1 MRTKLKKSLQM
12 ILSTL
17 IVTIIGIIIVTNLS
31 NNDIMAY
38 SNGERCSIC
47 LATTL
52 KFAYNSKIHGY
63 YCDYC
68 KDWYGEEGHN
78 LKTKEHIKT
87 EFFKTHKTYYTCTE
101 CNYKVQK
108 TESCTLINFKRI
120 NENQHEAQC
129 KQCRDIYILPHTDK
143 DKNGKCDEC
152 YAKISQNT
160 PDNHICLEHSDEKI
174 VIFDNSYHDY
184 YAICRLCEK
193 PVLDWQKREPHKFGK
208 YNSKGKEEHST
219 KCTICDYEKIEEHK
233 GATHSN
239 GGKCIICGE
248 KYEIHEPSDIVKEYL
263 KTEVTHTPVYKCTHF
278 GCEITYEGKNQP
290 HENKNYI
297 DNKDGTHSSSCT
309 KCNKITKEN
318 HNFKNVICINCKAK
332 EPVITIESAKY
343 KVLNAYLIDIQP
355 HTEVNK
361 FKQNI
366 QTNATEI
373 NIYNSENKLLNNS
386 EIVAT
391 GMKLELKN
399 EEQIKSFTL
408 IVNGDVNEDGEADF
422 KDIIKINQI
431 RLNKT
436 SVEKINL
443 VAADV
448 VLDKVIDIKDI
459 VKINQFR
466 LNKISNL

>member
-1 MRTKLKKSLQM
+1 M
-12 ILSTL
+12 
-17 IVTIIGIIIVTNLS
+17 
-31 NNDIMAY
+31 
-38 SNGERCSIC
+38 
-47 LATTL
+47 
-52 KFAYNSKIHGY
+52 
-63 YCDYC
+63 
-68 KDWYGEEGHN
+68 
-78 LKTKEHIKT
+78 
-87 EFFKTHKTYYTCTE
+87 
-101 CNYKVQK
+101 
-108 TESCTLINFKRI
+108 
-120 NENQHEAQC
+120 
-129 KQCRDIYILPHTDK
+129 
-143 DKNGKCDEC
+143 
-152 YAKISQNT
+152 
-160 PDNHICLEHSDEKI
+160 
-174 VIFDNSYHDY
+174 
-184 YAICRLCEK
+184 
-193 PVLDWQKREPHKFGK
+193 
-208 YNSKGKEEHST
+208 
-219 KCTICDYEKIEEHK
+219 
-233 GATHSN
+233 
-239 GGKCIICGE
+239 
-248 KYEIHEPSDIVKEYL
+248 
-263 KTEVTHTPVYKCTHF
+263 
-278 GCEITYEGKNQP
+278 
-290 HENKNYI
+290 
-297 DNKDGTHSSSCT
+297 
-309 KCNKITKEN
+309 
-318 HNFKNVICINCKAK
+318 
-332 EPVITIESAKY
+332 
-343 KVLNAYLIDIQP
+343 NAYLIDIQP